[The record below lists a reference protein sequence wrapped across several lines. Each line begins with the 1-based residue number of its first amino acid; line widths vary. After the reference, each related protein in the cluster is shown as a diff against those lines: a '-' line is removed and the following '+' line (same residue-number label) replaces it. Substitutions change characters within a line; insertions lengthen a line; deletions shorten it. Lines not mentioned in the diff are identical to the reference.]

1 MVPPAPS
8 EYFWVAEAVVDMAE
22 GDGGQYQLAHK
33 CSGVYTAD
41 ANEGTTEKHFLNI
54 RKAAVKKIMQLKGAQ
69 GIDNLLITKLE
80 RIG

>member
-1 MVPPAPS
+1 MSPLPPA
-8 EYFWVAEAVVDMAE
+8 EYFWAAAAEVTL
-22 GDGGQYQLAHK
+22 GDDSSEVFR

-41 ANEGTTEKHFLNI
+41 PNEGTTEQHFLNI